1 MDSTITT
8 QNQLASVKQFNCT
21 NCGAAHR
28 VMSPRAQYLACNYC
42 GSVLDTRSEEYEI
55 LQQLGNPEKHQPF
68 SFIRLGQ
75 KANFDGKEYQVIAR
89 TRWRMRYKE
98 YYHEEGEQGY
108 SNEVWIYDEWL
119 MIDNNYTYFYLVEDK
134 EGYKIS
140 EEIIPEVPM
149 LLTRERRM
157 NFFQKQSPK
166 IVREYG
172 QANVVFFEGES
183 NYTIKKGD
191 EIRFAAF
198 KDRGIEYSAEWRM
211 DGEEI
216 SEIEFFQEVP
226 ISRRKVLE
234 AFNNNEEIEKLKQK
248 AESWKFIFQAAAVAG
263 MIMLSF
269 TLYSLFSSG
278 SEVYSSSF
286 SISSFQPDIGQDTG
300 PIEITSQGNY
310 QLNLKADKLSNGMEF
325 YALAFLMDKDST
337 VINQVSSDFYYSTG
351 YDGGEKW
358 TEKNMDQHIRFRVE
372 TPGTYFAR
380 VYVQMDRPNPTGSLA
395 ISLNEGIM
403 MTRYYAFALII
414 FIVIALIARNNA
426 QV

>member
-1 MDSTITT
+1 LSMIIPATAAAWKI
-8 QNQLASVKQFNCT
+8 NFQLSAFC
-21 NCGAAHR
+21 
-28 VMSPRAQYLACNYC
+28 
-42 GSVLDTRSEEYEI
+42 
-55 LQQLGNPEKHQPF
+55 F
-68 SFIRLGQ
+68 SF
-75 KANFDGKEYQVIAR
+75 
-89 TRWRMRYKE
+89 
-98 YYHEEGEQGY
+98 
-108 SNEVWIYDEWL
+108 
-119 MIDNNYTYFYLVEDK
+119 
-134 EGYKIS
+134 
-140 EEIIPEVPM
+140 
-149 LLTRERRM
+149 
-157 NFFQKQSPK
+157 
-166 IVREYG
+166 
-172 QANVVFFEGES
+172 
-183 NYTIKKGD
+183 
-191 EIRFAAF
+191 
-198 KDRGIEYSAEWRM
+198 
-211 DGEEI
+211 
-216 SEIEFFQEVP
+216 
-226 ISRRKVLE
+226 
-234 AFNNNEEIEKLKQK
+234 
-248 AESWKFIFQAAAVAG
+248 
-263 MIMLSF
+263 
-269 TLYSLFSSG
+269 
-278 SEVYSSSF
+278 SF